1 MTSRY
6 HDNDFSGDRR
16 TDMAAL
22 SITGLASFFID
33 EPKSIAR
40 GENHH
45 SSGHIESFTYIVAV
59 LRGSF
64 HASMKTKSYTVTVK
78 TFDFV
83 VFLLYTLCASYHL
96 KRLHLFFKRQT
107 ITRVVSSIQGLSS
120 SRPD

>member
-16 TDMAAL
+16 TNMAAL

-45 SSGHIESFTYIVAV
+45 SSGHIESFT
-59 LRGSF
+59 
-64 HASMKTKSYTVTVK
+64 
-78 TFDFV
+78 
-83 VFLLYTLCASYHL
+83 
-96 KRLHLFFKRQT
+96 
-107 ITRVVSSIQGLSS
+107 
-120 SRPD
+120 